1 MNPIDN
7 FRYSYQMGIFEM
19 TNSKMAF
26 TEAKEEK
33 TAKVKWQMNGR
44 TNENER
50 NEEKLHRLGHT
61 NTHTY
66 THEIK

>member
-1 MNPIDN
+1 
-7 FRYSYQMGIFEM
+7 
-19 TNSKMAF
+19 MAF